1 MRILLVEDD
10 PGIAAGLAARLEADG
25 FTVDRAGDLGEAIEA
40 VLGAPYRAVL
50 LDRRLPDGDGLGLLP
65 VLRTRKPAPP
75 VLLVTA
81 LDDIPDRVAG
91 LEAGADDYLVK
102 PFAYDELR
110 ARLLTRIR
118 RTPTE
123 PPAPP
128 LRIGRLCYDL
138 QSREARVEDRPLH
151 LPRRELA
158 ILDSLVR
165 RAGRVV
171 MREHLEA
178 EVYGYDDEIQSN
190 ALEAHV
196 SRLRRRLSEAEA
208 GVVLHG
214 VRGVGYM
221 LGAAS

>member
-1 MRILLVEDD
+1 MRILVVEDD
-10 PGIAAGLAARLEADG
+10 AAIAAGLSGRLAADG
-25 FTVDRAGDLGEAIEA
+25 FTVDVAPTLGEAVEA
-40 VLGAPYRAVL
+40 VLGARYRAVL
-50 LDRRLPDGDGLGLLP
+50 LDRRLPDGDGLALLP
-65 VLRTRKPAPP
+65 VLRTRKPCPP

-81 LDDIPDRVAG
+81 LDDVPDRVAG

-118 RTPTE
+118 RS
-123 PPAPP
+123 PAEAPSPP
-128 LRIGRLCYDL
+128 LRIGRLTFDL
-138 QSREARVEDRPLH
+138 NERQAWVNDQALQ

-190 ALEAHV
+190 ALESHV
-196 SRLRRRLSEAEA
+196 SRLRRRLQDADA
-208 GVVLHG
+208 GVLLHG

>member
-10 PGIAAGLAARLEADG
+10 PVLGPSLAARLEG
-25 FTVDRAGDLGEAIEA
+25 EGLIVDHVSSLGDAIEA
-40 VLGAPYRAVL
+40 VMGARYRAVL
-50 LDRRLPDGDGLGLLP
+50 LDRRLPDGEGMALLP
-65 VLRTRKPAPP
+65 VLKTRPPVPP

-91 LEAGADDYLVK
+91 LEAGAEDYLIK
-102 PFAYDELR
+102 PFAFEELR
-110 ARLLTRIR
+110 ARLFTRLR
-118 RTPTE
+118 RTPE
-123 PPAPP
+123 DAPCAP
-128 LRIGRLCYDL
+128 VVVGRLRYDL
-138 QSREARVEDRPLH
+138 ATREASVDDQTLT

-171 MREHLEA
+171 MREHLES

-190 ALEAHV
+190 ALEAQV
-196 SRLRRRLSEAEA
+196 SRLRKRLADCRA
-208 GVVLHG
+208 GVLLHG

-221 LGAAS
+221 LKASS